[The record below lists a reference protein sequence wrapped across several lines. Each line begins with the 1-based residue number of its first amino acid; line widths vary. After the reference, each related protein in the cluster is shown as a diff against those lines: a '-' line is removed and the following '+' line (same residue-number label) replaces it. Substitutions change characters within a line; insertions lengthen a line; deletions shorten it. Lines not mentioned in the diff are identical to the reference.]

1 METITTLSTNQLQT
15 SFSADTTINF
25 SERAIFKS
33 YTTINFL
40 ERAIFKSYC
49 RWHFINQHTG
59 QDKIW
64 RNRLHKHGPMEH

>member
-15 SFSADTTINF
+15 SLSADTTINF

-33 YTTINFL
+33 Y
-40 ERAIFKSYC
+40 C
-49 RWHFINQHTG
+49 RWNFINQHTG

-64 RNRLHKHGPMEH
+64 MNRLHKHGPMEH

>member
-1 METITTLSTNQLQT
+1 METIITLSTNQLQT
-15 SFSADTTINF
+15 SLLANTTINF

-49 RWHFINQHTG
+49 R
-59 QDKIW
+59 
-64 RNRLHKHGPMEH
+64 